1 MSKTELFLDKYKQL
15 EETVRKKFG
24 GAGSVSRLETL
35 PEFRRMS
42 AKIKYCRELRNILQH
57 NPKLNGEWGVEVND
71 RMISF
76 LDELILMIK
85 KPPRICDN
93 AIGIKDILYAKLGS
107 SVLDTMKI
115 MKQRDISKIPVLD
128 GGCVVGI
135 FSYASVFS
143 YVLANSGLP
152 DYKTVFSDIM
162 SDISIDGD
170 HSKYYRFAKWNV
182 YCSEIQRMFDEAYD
196 NHIRI
201 KLVLLTR
208 DGTRNEKLMG
218 IVTPWELLDTE

>member
-115 MKQRDISKIPVLD
+115 MKQR
-128 GGCVVGI
+128 
-135 FSYASVFS
+135 
-143 YVLANSGLP
+143 
-152 DYKTVFSDIM
+152 
-162 SDISIDGD
+162 
-170 HSKYYRFAKWNV
+170 V
-182 YCSEIQRMFDEAYD
+182 Y
-196 NHIRI
+196 
-201 KLVLLTR
+201 
-208 DGTRNEKLMG
+208 
-218 IVTPWELLDTE
+218 